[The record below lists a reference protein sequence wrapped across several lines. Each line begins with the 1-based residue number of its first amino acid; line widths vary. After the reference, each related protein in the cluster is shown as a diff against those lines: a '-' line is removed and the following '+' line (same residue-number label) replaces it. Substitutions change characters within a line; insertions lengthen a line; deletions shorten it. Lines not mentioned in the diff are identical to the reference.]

1 MDRRSIKKFKG
12 NDGRL
17 LVQIMR
23 SENGEYEVWEREK
36 LNNVLGGNLNKRR
49 GKPSNLAAA
58 RATGDRIVYRYNQD
72 QPLG

>member
-1 MDRRSIKKFKG
+1 M
-12 NDGRL
+12 
-17 LVQIMR
+17 Q
-23 SENGEYEVWEREK
+23 SENGEYELWEREK